1 MSRRYCTLVPNGSS
15 SGVRPVI
22 THLRP
27 ADAEALGKLGTAV
40 KTIAIGELLFL
51 LEGGC
56 SMPFTAFHVEELDN
70 IKIGN

>member
-1 MSRRYCTLVPNGSS
+1 M
-15 SGVRPVI
+15 RPVI
-22 THLRP
+22 AHLRP
-27 ADAEALGKLGTAV
+27 AGPVDAEALGKLGTTV